1 MAEVKQYV
9 FSYKEV
15 VEALIKQQ
23 GIHEGLWGIF
33 TRFGIQ
39 GANIAGPDPT
49 GEPLLPVAVVPVL
62 EVGIQRAEADK
73 SVPGVCDAA
82 VVNPKKVSSAP

>member
-1 MAEVKQYV
+1 MAEAKQYV
-9 FSYKEV
+9 FSYKEI

-33 TRFGIQ
+33 MRFGIQ
-39 GANIAGPDPT
+39 GANAAGPDPT
-49 GEPLLPVAVVPVL
+49 GEPLLPVAVIPVL

-73 SVPGVCDAA
+73 FPGVCDAA
-82 VVNPKKVSSAP
+82 VVNPKKTSSAP